1 MKLKLT
7 ILILFFFQFAFSQQ
21 YDTVFIE
28 ENDIDANNEIYKPGN
43 VFIYDYEIIID
54 NETYKLTT
62 NKGMAARREFELV
75 AIDADS
81 IGVDKIHL
89 IVRPVTD
96 AERTNKNQTQISFLQ
111 EPLYD
116 SMSSTGVVE
125 NEFNVWIHPIRTG
138 FFNALQTGP
147 FPFVKYPLTIGSAW
161 TDEMMIGQAWGGE
174 LWGEWEGQLLQNY
187 AYTITEKATLQTTMG
202 EVDCYII
209 ESIASSTVGTTVL
222 KSYFSEKY
230 GFVRMEYQLFND
242 LKVNLWLIDTKTGK
256 EFNDM
261 EALFQTKQYIKQ

>member
-1 MKLKLT
+1 MKLTLT
-7 ILILFFFQFAFSQQ
+7 TLILFIFHFGFSQQ

-28 ENDIDANNEIYKPGN
+28 EIDIDENNTIYKPGN

-54 NETYKLTT
+54 NVAYKLNT

-89 IVRPVTD
+89 IVRPVEEG
-96 AERTNKNQTQISFLQ
+96 ERTNKNQTQISFLQ
-111 EPLYD
+111 EPIFD

-125 NEFNVWIHPIRTG
+125 NEVNVWIHPIRTG

-147 FPFVKYPLTIGSAW
+147 FPFVKYPLTIGSIW
-161 TDEMMIGQAWGGE
+161 TDEMMIGQAWGSE
-174 LWGEWEGQLLQNY
+174 LWGEWEGQLLQS
-187 AYTITEKATLQTTMG
+187 YTYILTAKETLQTPIG
-202 EVDCYII
+202 EVECYVI
-209 ESIASSTVGTTVL
+209 ESTATSRLGTTVL
-222 KSYFSEKY
+222 KSYFSETY
-230 GFVRMEYQLFND
+230 GFVRMEYQLFNN
-242 LKVNLWLIDTKTGK
+242 LKVNKWLIDTKTGK

-261 EALFQTKQYIKQ
+261 HTLFQTKQYIKQ